1 MTTKRELLQAEGEG
15 WNELHGLIDSLT
27 PQQMEVPGYYSDW
40 SAKDLEAHI
49 GAWQAE
55 AVQIFE
61 QLRYDTYRKADLDV
75 DAMNQKFYEANHD
88 LPVSVV
94 HAEAWAARI
103 RFMTVFNELNE
114 VTHTAEEWF
123 VESGPEHYAEHL
135 PRFHE
140 WVQALLGG
148 AG

>member
-1 MTTKRELLQAEGEG
+1 MTTKRELLQAEEAG
-15 WNELHGLIDSLT
+15 WNELHGLFDSLT
-27 PQQMEVPGYYSDW
+27 PEQMEVPGYYPDW
-40 SAKDLEAHI
+40 CAKDLAAHI

-94 HAEAWAARI
+94 RAEAWAARI
-103 RFMTVFNELNE
+103 RFLTVFNELAE
-114 VTHTAEEWF
+114 VTPIAEEWF
-123 VESGPEHYAEHL
+123 VESGPEHHAEHL
-135 PRFHE
+135 PRFRE
-140 WVQALLGG
+140 WVQELLAG